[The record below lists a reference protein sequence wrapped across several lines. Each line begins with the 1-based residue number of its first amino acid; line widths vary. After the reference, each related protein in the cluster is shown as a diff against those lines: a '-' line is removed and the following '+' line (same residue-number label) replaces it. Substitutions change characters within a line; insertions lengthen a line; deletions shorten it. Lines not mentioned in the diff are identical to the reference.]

1 MLKYSIAAAGYTE
14 GQKIIEDVKGEL
26 GEGEILVL
34 AGPSGSGKTT
44 TILAITGVIN
54 NLLYGWVNGEVN
66 LNGTNPLTP
75 EGFEE
80 IPGLI
85 GAVLQ
90 DPDKQLVMPTPYDE
104 VAFTLE
110 NLGYDEKT
118 IRRKT
123 IKTLKRFG
131 LDEKMY
137 SHVEDLSGGQ
147 KRRLTFASAVV
158 HDPKLL
164 ILDEP
169 SANVDPWGIR
179 EIRGF
184 IQESRKKGR
193 GVLIVEH
200 KLRYFLWENIEIH
213 VYRGG
218 KQVAKLETPL
228 SREEIKMLM
237 ENGIDAGP
245 SRIIDVR
252 GGRDKTVLEARSLTI
267 GYSGNIVAENID
279 LRVEEGEAVAIIG
292 RNGSGK
298 TTLLKTLA
306 GGLRELDGQIYINGK
321 QLLAK
326 ERMRRVFYVPQ
337 MPDYLFVEQSL
348 EAELR
353 EASKKTGTPLDELV
367 ELIPWYNM
375 NKSTSP
381 YRLSHGQRRW
391 LGIVVAYAYK
401 PSVILLDEPST
412 GLDLHLFKMLREAVE
427 KLRMRGVSF
436 IISTHDP
443 RVIGEMCN
451 RAYLLDG
458 KRLHEINRYK
468 AVEYLEKEAG
478 LSLEEA

>member
-1 MLKYSIAAAGYTE
+1 LLKYSITAAGYIE
-14 GQKIIEDVKGEL
+14 GQKIIEDIDGEL
-26 GEGEILVL
+26 SGGEILVL

-44 TILAITGVIN
+44 TILAVTGVIN
-54 NLLYGWVNGEVN
+54 NLLYGWVDGEVN
-66 LNGTNPLTP
+66 LCGTNPLTP

-80 IPGLI
+80 VPGLI

-110 NLGYDEKT
+110 NLGYDEET

-123 IKTLKRFG
+123 LETLKRFG
-131 LDEKMY
+131 LEEKMY

-158 HDPKLL
+158 HEPKLL

-179 EIRGF
+179 EIRDF
-184 IQESRKKGR
+184 IQESRGKGR

-213 VYRGG
+213 VYRHGRIIARL
-218 KQVAKLETPL
+218 QTPL
-228 SREEIKMLM
+228 SKEEIKMLM

-245 SRIIDVR
+245 PRIIDLK
-252 GGRDKTVLEARSLTI
+252 GGTGETVLETRGLTI
-267 GYSGNIVAENID
+267 GYGENIIAENID
-279 LRVEEGEAVAIIG
+279 LRVEKGEAVAIIG

-298 TTLLKTLA
+298 TTLLKTLV
-306 GGLRELDGQIYINGK
+306 GGLRELDGQIYIS
-321 QLLAK
+321 QEPVSMK
-326 ERMRRVFYVPQ
+326 ERIRKVFYVPQ

-348 EAELR
+348 EAELL
-353 EASKKTGTPLDELV
+353 EASRKTGTPIQELV
-367 ELIPWYNM
+367 ELIPWYSA
-375 NKSTSP
+375 NKDTSP

-391 LGIVVAYAYK
+391 LGIVIAYAYK

-412 GLDLHLFKMLREAVE
+412 GLDLHLFKMLRKAVE
-427 KLRMRGVSF
+427 ELRMRGVSF

-451 RAYLLDG
+451 RAYLLDN
-458 KRLHEINRYK
+458 KKLQEIERYK
-468 AVEYLEKEAG
+468 AVEYLEREAG

>member
-1 MLKYSIAAAGYTE
+1 MLKYSITAAGYLE
-14 GQKIIEDVKGEL
+14 EQKIIEDIEGEL

-44 TILAITGVIN
+44 TILAVTGVIN
-54 NLLYGWVNGEVN
+54 NLLYGWVDGNVD
-66 LNGTNPLTP
+66 LCGTNPLTP

-80 IPGLI
+80 VPGLI

-110 NLGYDEKT
+110 NLGYDEET

-123 IKTLKRFG
+123 LETLKRFG
-131 LDEKMY
+131 LEEKMY

-158 HDPKLL
+158 HEPKLL

-179 EIRGF
+179 EIRDF
-184 IQESRKKGR
+184 IQESRRKGR

-200 KLRYFLWENIEIH
+200 KLRYFLWDDIEIH
-213 VYRGG
+213 VYSRGRIIARL
-218 KQVAKLETPL
+218 QTPL
-228 SREEIKMLM
+228 SKEEIQMLM

-245 SRIIDVR
+245 PRIIDLK
-252 GGRDKTVLEARSLTI
+252 GGTGETVLETRRLTI
-267 GYSGNIVAENID
+267 GYGENIIAENID
-279 LRVEEGEAVAIIG
+279 LRVEKGEAVAIIG

-298 TTLLKTLA
+298 TTLLKTLV
-306 GGLRELDGQIYINGK
+306 GGLRELDGQIYIN
-321 QLLAK
+321 QEQVSMK
-326 ERMRRVFYVPQ
+326 ERIRKVFYVPQ

-353 EASKKTGTPLDELV
+353 EASRKTGTSIEELV
-367 ELIPWYNM
+367 ELIPWYSV
-375 NKSTSP
+375 NKDTSP

-391 LGIVVAYAYK
+391 LGIVIAYAYK

-412 GLDLHLFKMLREAVE
+412 GLDLHLFKMLRKAVE
-427 KLRMRGVSF
+427 ELRMRGVSF

-443 RVIGEMCN
+443 RVVGEMCN
-451 RAYLLDG
+451 RAYLLDN
-458 KRLHEINRYK
+458 KKLQEIERYK

-478 LSLEEA
+478 PSLEEA